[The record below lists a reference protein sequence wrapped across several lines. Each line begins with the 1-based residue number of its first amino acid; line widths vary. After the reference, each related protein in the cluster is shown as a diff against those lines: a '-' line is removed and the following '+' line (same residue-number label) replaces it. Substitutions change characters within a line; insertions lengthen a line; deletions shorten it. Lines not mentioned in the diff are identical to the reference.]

1 MVAAPAR
8 RMSTDTLLWM
18 TADGLRLVAR
28 RWTPSGPPKAVIALL
43 HGLGSH
49 VERHTPAAEAL
60 CAAGYVVAGFDLRGF
75 GRSQGRRGHT
85 PSLQAYLEDIGA
97 FLDQL
102 RRRWPGLPQVLYGHS
117 MGALLALAF
126 TLTRRSALVGVI
138 ATSPALRSRVAE
150 QRCKLLLV
158 RLFGRLLPTLSLD
171 NGLDLSQ
178 LSRDPAVQA
187 LVEADPLCHRRVT
200 TAWGLAML
208 QAIALVE
215 AQAGRLPVPLLLLHG
230 TDDAI
235 AYPCGS
241 ERFAAAAPAERV
253 TLQLFQGFR
262 HELHSDP
269 ERQRVFAM
277 MIAWLDRLLENRSQA

>member
-1 MVAAPAR
+1 MT
-8 RMSTDTLLWM
+8 TDTWHWA
-18 TADGLRLVAR
+18 TADRLPLVAR
-28 RWTPSGPPKAVIALL
+28 GWTPPGPPKAVIALL

-49 VERHTPAAEAL
+49 VERHAAVAEAL
-60 CAAGYVVAGFDLRGF
+60 CAAGYAVAGFDQRGF
-75 GRSQGRRGHT
+75 GRSQGRRGHI
-85 PSLQAYLEDIGA
+85 PSLQASLDDIGA
-97 FLDQL
+97 FLAQL
-102 RRRWPGLPQVLYGHS
+102 SRRWPGLPQVLYGHS

-150 QRCKLLLV
+150 QRCKLVLV
-158 RLFGRLLPTLSLD
+158 RCFGRLLPTLLLD

-187 LVEADPLCHRRVT
+187 RVEADPLCHRRVT

-208 QAIALVE
+208 QAIALAE
-215 AQAGRLPVPLLLLHG
+215 AQASRFPLPLLLLHG

-235 AYPCGS
+235 AYPSGS

-253 TLQLFQGFR
+253 TWKLWQGFR

-269 ERQRVFAM
+269 ERQLVFQM
-277 MIAWLDRLLENRSQA
+277 MVAWLDQLVPMGGHPGAP